1 MVVLALR
8 LNLDRGTVLLLRVC
22 KRAREKELT
31 TPKLGLQRIVFGR
44 VLYKYIYYSGGHGL
58 HSLAATIQNP
68 KTLDVS
74 HQLLGRA
81 GRRDPRQV
89 DGFPTTARVY
99 EFSGLIAP
107 CPSGSA
113 FGAIAVS

>member
-1 MVVLALR
+1 MYF
-8 LNLDRGTVLLLRVC
+8 
-22 KRAREKELT
+22 
-31 TPKLGLQRIVFGR
+31 I
-44 VLYKYIYYSGGHGL
+44 YIYIFGGTRATL
-58 HSLAATIQNP
+58 TIAATIQNP

-113 FGAIAVS
+113 FGAIAVTVNFCA